1 MKMRTL
7 MAMVCA
13 AGCVGAAS
21 AQVGRP
27 ATPDVLSG
35 PKLAPDGG
43 YHLEVGPYRVNTT
56 DTLVL
61 HDAARNK
68 DLTVKVRVPVPKGSG
83 DKAPQNEKLPMVV
96 FSHGLGGSK
105 DGFGELCDHLCS
117 YGYVVVSPTHADSI
131 QERIDKGEKVTR
143 ANAFDMKLM
152 NPEGRL
158 NRVLDCKFILDSIP
172 TLEEKIPALR
182 SPGGQGRIDTEKLT
196 MAGHSAGAY
205 TTQVLC
211 GMKIA
216 QVGALRGQ
224 QLVEPRFKAAVVIS
238 GGGTNKL
245 GINDQAWSEVKV
257 PWLVMTGS
265 LDTVSISRET
275 PESRQEPFKYA
286 RGKAKGGPPAYL
298 VFIEGATHSSYAG
311 KETSGLLGEKPTTD
325 VRVIQNCVA
334 SSVLAFLDAHVKGD
348 EKAAAWMEKGENM
361 GAMSGGK
368 ARMESK

>member
-1 MKMRTL
+1 
-7 MAMVCA
+7 
-13 AGCVGAAS
+13 
-21 AQVGRP
+21 
-27 ATPDVLSG
+27 
-35 PKLAPDGG
+35 
-43 YHLEVGPYRVNTT
+43 
-56 DTLVL
+56 
-61 HDAARNK
+61 
-68 DLTVKVRVPVPKGSG
+68 
-83 DKAPQNEKLPMVV
+83 
-96 FSHGLGGSK
+96 
-105 DGFGELCDHLCS
+105 
-117 YGYVVVSPTHADSI
+117 
-131 QERIDKGEKVTR
+131 
-143 ANAFDMKLM
+143 
-152 NPEGRL
+152 
-158 NRVLDCKFILDSIP
+158 
-172 TLEEKIPALR
+172 
-182 SPGGQGRIDTEKLT
+182 
-196 MAGHSAGAY
+196 
-205 TTQVLC
+205 
-211 GMKIA
+211 
-216 QVGALRGQ
+216 
-224 QLVEPRFKAAVVIS
+224 LVEPRFKAAVVIS

>member
-1 MKMRTL
+1 MQLRAL
-7 MAMVCA
+7 IAVLCA
-13 AGCVGAAS
+13 AGCVGVAS

-27 ATPDVLSG
+27 ATPDALSG

-43 YHLEVGPYRVNTT
+43 YHLEVGPYKVNTT
-56 DTLVL
+56 ESLVL
-61 HDAARNK
+61 HDAKRNK
-68 DLTVKVRVPVPKGSG
+68 DLTVKVRVPVPTGPG
-83 DKAPQNEKLPMVV
+83 DKNAKNEKFPMVV

-117 YGYVVVSPTHADSI
+117 YGYVVVCPTHADSI
-131 QERIDKGEKVTR
+131 SERRKKGEKVTA
-143 ANAFDMKLM
+143 ANAFDIKLM
-152 NPEGRL
+152 DPEGRL
-158 NRVLDCKFILDSIP
+158 NRMLDCRFILDSIP
-172 TLEEKIPALR
+172 TLEEKIPALK
-182 SPGGQGRIDTEKLT
+182 SPGGQGKIDPERLA

-205 TTQVLC
+205 TTEVLC

-216 QVGALRGQ
+216 QVGALKGQ
-224 QLVEPRFKAAVVIS
+224 ELVEPRFKAAVVIS
-238 GGGTNKL
+238 GSGTNKL
-245 GINDQAWSEVKV
+245 GITEQAWDDVKV
-257 PWLVMTGS
+257 PWLVITGS
-265 LDTVSISRET
+265 KDVVSISRET

-311 KETSGLLGEKPTTD
+311 KETSGLFGEKPTTD